1 MAWMVY
7 LSLLT
12 QMISVLQSHTHLV
25 HCTLSSPIPGQLVED
40 PEYIMLQ
47 IVLPYISCNT
57 EGTKLP
63 LDQVLDYITLFA
75 FTGELGQRAIVHQFS
90 LQFIPPA
97 FVDIAPPEFRTQTVE
112 EAVND
117 SRRYRA
123 MICKGVVDLT
133 LE

>member
-1 MAWMVY
+1 M
-7 LSLLT
+7 
-12 QMISVLQSHTHLV
+12 
-25 HCTLSSPIPGQLVED
+25 
-40 PEYIMLQ
+40 
-47 IVLPYISCNT
+47 
-57 EGTKLP
+57 KLP

-90 LQFIPPA
+90 LQFIPPG

-123 MICKGVVDLT
+123 MICNGSCWTQTRVRTDYHYRTPKKALWNLDSIPSRMINT
-133 LE
+133 F